1 MLLLRVL
8 KRSLAASSRTGIS
21 KRAEGHTRTTF
32 HDATVL
38 LFSTILFSLLMR
50 ERGRE
55 KERER
60 KRERERDRQRE
71 RERERERERKRE
83 R

>member
-1 MLLLRVL
+1 MLLLRLL
-8 KRSLAASSRTGIS
+8 KRSLAAWSRAGIS

-38 LFSTILFSLLMR
+38 LFSTILFLMR

-55 KERER
+55 RKKERER
-60 KRERERDRQRE
+60 EGEEIE
-71 RERERERERKRE
+71 RERERERERDS
-83 R
+83 